1 MDGRGSRAGKV
12 PTPKP
17 TSSERPAGEDSRSQ
31 MFLGKR
37 NIRSRARGERGQSL
51 VEFALIAPL
60 FLVLVFA
67 IVDFGM
73 GFHAWITVTNS
84 AREGARFAAVGAPA
98 AGAASC
104 SPLPGA
110 GTIERR
116 VCDTAS
122 TLDETKMTLTV
133 TNAQGQPGES
143 VVVDVD
149 YQYDLITP
157 LAGLVQ
163 FISGN
168 VLDQT
173 ITFSS
178 SADMRLE

>member
-1 MDGRGSRAGKV
+1 
-12 PTPKP
+12 
-17 TSSERPAGEDSRSQ
+17 
-31 MFLGKR
+31 MFLRKR
-37 NIRSRARGERGQSL
+37 TKGSGTRGERGQSL

-84 AREGARFAAVGAPA
+84 AREGARYAAVGAPKS
-98 AGAASC
+98 GATSC
-104 SPLPGA
+104 SPLPAA

-116 VCDTAS
+116 VCDTAAGL
-122 TLDETKMTLTV
+122 TATKMTLSV
-133 TNAQGQPGES
+133 TNAQGQPGGS
-143 VVVDVD
+143 VVVRVD
-149 YQYDLITP
+149 YRYDLITP

-163 FISGN
+163 FISGD
-168 VLDQT
+168 VLGST
-173 ITFSS
+173 INFSS

>member
-1 MDGRGSRAGKV
+1 
-12 PTPKP
+12 
-17 TSSERPAGEDSRSQ
+17 
-31 MFLGKR
+31 MFLAKR
-37 NIRSRARGERGQSL
+37 SKRSRVRGERGQSL

-73 GFHAWITVTNS
+73 GFQAWITVTNS
-84 AREGARFAAVGAPA
+84 AREGARLAAVAAPA
-98 AGAASC
+98 SGATSC
-104 SPLPGA
+104 SPLPAA
-110 GTIERR
+110 GSIERR
-116 VCDTAS
+116 VCDTAAGL
-122 TLDETKMTLTV
+122 TAAKMTLSV

-168 VLDQT
+168 VLGQT

-178 SADMRLE
+178 TADMRLE